1 MMDKSATGRA
11 SSDAT
16 GAEGEDG
23 RGPTAGTPGQGGKAF
38 TADYTLRFGQC
49 DPAGIAFFPRLVE
62 MLNWV
67 VEDWFAKA
75 LDADFRSIHIARD
88 EGVPAR
94 SLSIDFVGPAEL
106 GDVLTYSLTVAL
118 LGRSSINLAISAER
132 RGGRAVLTAKHT
144 IVYCDLSGAA
154 PASMAIPDGL
164 RQKMAAYL
172 VRAGD

>member
-1 MMDKSATGRA
+1 MDRSATDPVSGNAADAEKEDALDRNAGA
-11 SSDAT
+11 S
-16 GAEGEDG
+16 
-23 RGPTAGTPGQGGKAF
+23 GQGGKTF

-49 DPAGIAFFPRLVE
+49 DPAGIAFFPRLIE

-94 SLSIDFVGPAEL
+94 SLSIDFIGPAEL
-106 GDVLTYSLTVAL
+106 GDVLTYRLQVAS
-118 LGRSSINLAISAER
+118 LGRSSINLAIAAER
-132 RGGRAVLTAKHT
+132 EGGRPVLTATHT

-154 PASMAIPDGL
+154 PKSMAIPDAL
-164 RQKMAAYL
+164 RERMAVFL
-172 VRAGD
+172 VPA

>member
-1 MMDKSATGRA
+1 MDRPEQAPRGIGVA
-11 SSDAT
+11 AAEDAGT
-16 GAEGEDG
+16 HRRGERAEG
-23 RGPTAGTPGQGGKAF
+23 GKVF

-49 DPAGIAFFPRLVE
+49 DPAGIAFFPRLIE

-67 VEDWFAKA
+67 VEDWFARG

-106 GDVLTYSLTVAL
+106 GDVLTYSLQVVS
-118 LGRSSINLAISAER
+118 LGRSSINLAISAVRE
-132 RGGRAVLTAKHT
+132 GGRPVMTATHT

-154 PASMAIPDGL
+154 PKSMAIPDAL
-164 RQKMAAYL
+164 RERMAGFLA
-172 VRAGD
+172 RA